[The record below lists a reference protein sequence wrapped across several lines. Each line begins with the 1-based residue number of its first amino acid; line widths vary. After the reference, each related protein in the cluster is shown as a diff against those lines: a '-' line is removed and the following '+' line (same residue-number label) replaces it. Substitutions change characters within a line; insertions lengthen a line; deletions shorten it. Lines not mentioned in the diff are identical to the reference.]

1 MKHTGIKEINVMCIV
16 VLLFLISRIF
26 FIFTLNI
33 SPDQNFLE
41 DSWQFANLYFLKNH
55 FYETIKFLNFQPPLW
70 NFYIGFLLKVFKT
83 EAGAILIAHLLNI
96 VSTIVILLLLVKT
109 ANLYQLKK
117 NQIIFVALLVIVNPA
132 IFFYE
137 TFAGYYVHC
146 ATFSLVLFFY
156 LLKKYFENPK
166 KNYEIYIYLLLTS
179 LIYIWSAFSF
189 FVLLIFFT
197 INIIFKIKK
206 NITIKS
212 SIYIFV
218 VFLLVSLLPS
228 IKNYNQIKYF
238 SNGSH
243 GMGWHLAM
251 TTSSIKNDFTLH
263 HECGP
268 WSSTEIDNNKYIEKY
283 NVADKNLSITNLPN
297 KNFNN
302 RNQLGRIFK
311 SQKCEKKA
319 IKYIGENLGLWIR
332 SRLVEFF
339 ISHGQLAIDISFIT
353 KPHLKNFDK
362 YEKYLKK
369 IHKNNQSKIIK
380 QFLLISYFFIIYV
393 YFFRF
398 IFFTNKRNV
407 DNFAYITIF
416 ILYFYLLSIG
426 TIFSNYEGSKFI
438 QVGIIVQILFWISI
452 IKDYNNYKLDNKQKA
467 V

>member
-1 MKHTGIKEINVMCIV
+1 MKYTGIKEINVMCIV
-16 VLLFLISRIF
+16 ILLFLISRIF
-26 FIFTLNI
+26 LIFTLNI

-41 DSWQFANLYFLKNH
+41 DSWQLANLYFLKNH

-83 EAGAILIAHLLNI
+83 EVGAILIAHLLNI

-117 NQIIFVALLVIVNPA
+117 KSNYFCGASSHSQSCY
-132 IFFYE
+132 FFYE
-137 TFAGYYVHC
+137 TFSGYYVHYV
-146 ATFSLVLFFY
+146 TFSLVLFFY

-189 FVLLIFFT
+189 FVLLIFLQLILFL
-197 INIIFKIKK
+197 KLKK

-243 GMGWHLAM
+243 GMGWHLAI
-251 TTSSIKNDFTLH
+251 TTSSIKNNFTLH

-339 ISHGQLAIDISFIT
+339 ISHGQLAVDISFII
-353 KPHLKNFDK
+353 KPHLKK
-362 YEKYLKK
+362 
-369 IHKNNQSKIIK
+369 
-380 QFLLISYFFIIYV
+380 
-393 YFFRF
+393 FR
-398 IFFTNKRNV
+398 
-407 DNFAYITIF
+407 
-416 ILYFYLLSIG
+416 
-426 TIFSNYEGSKFI
+426 
-438 QVGIIVQILFWISI
+438 
-452 IKDYNNYKLDNKQKA
+452 
-467 V
+467 